1 MLWFYHIPTWLL
13 GVLVVSTFV
22 LLSSL
27 GLILTRGLAK
37 RKIAESDN
45 DLASY
50 FISAV
55 GVFYALLVGLIA
67 VAVWESFSEVES
79 VVTEEAISIS
89 ELYRDLEGYP
99 EAKRDQVRS
108 LLRDYLHHVIEV
120 EWPAQQWGEVA
131 PDKRHLVDQIVR
143 AWVHFEPTTEG
154 QKAIHAECL
163 RELNIFL
170 GCRRER
176 RQAVAGGLPGL
187 LWIIVLAGA
196 VLTVGL
202 TYFFWT
208 ENRGLHLL
216 LTGFLSTMVGLVV
229 FVIIAL
235 DRPLVGEV
243 SVPPE
248 SYREVLEM
256 ANRISAVDD

>member
-1 MLWFYHIPTWLL
+1 MIWLYHIPTWLL
-13 GVLVVSTFV
+13 GVLVLSTFV

-45 DLASY
+45 DLANY

-67 VAVWESFSEVES
+67 VAVWEQFSAVED
-79 VVTEEAISIS
+79 VVTEEAVAIS

-99 EAKRDQVRS
+99 DADRDRLRG

-131 PDKRHLVDQIVR
+131 PDERRLVDTIMHQW
-143 AWVHFEPTTEG
+143 ASFEPTTEA

-170 GCRRER
+170 GHRTER
-176 RQAVAGGLPGL
+176 RQAVDGHLPGL
-187 LWIIVLAGA
+187 LWFIVLAGA
-196 VLTVGL
+196 ALTIGL
-202 TYFFWT
+202 TYLFWT

-216 LTGFLSTMVGLVV
+216 LTGFLSTMIGLVI
-229 FVIIAL
+229 FVILAL

-243 SVPPE
+243 SVPPD
-248 SYREVLEM
+248 SFKEVL
-256 ANRISAVDD
+256 ASALRTSAPMH

>member
-1 MLWFYHIPTWLL
+1 MLWLYHIPTWLL
-13 GVLVVSTFV
+13 GVLVVSSFI

-37 RKIAESDN
+37 RKIAASDN
-45 DLASY
+45 DLANY

-67 VAVWESFSEVES
+67 VAVWESYSSVEAI
-79 VVTEEAISIS
+79 VTEEAVSIS

-99 EAKRDQVRS
+99 DADRDRLRG

-120 EWPAQQWGEVA
+120 EWPAQEWGEVH
-131 PDKRHLVDQIVR
+131 PDERRLVDKIVHQ
-143 AWVHFEPTTEG
+143 WVHFEPVTEG

-163 RELNIFL
+163 RELNVFL

-176 RQAVAGGLPGL
+176 IQAVDSHLPGL
-187 LWIIVLAGA
+187 LWFIVLAGA
-196 VLTVGL
+196 VLTIGL
-202 TYFFWT
+202 TYLFWT
-208 ENRGLHLL
+208 DNRGLHLL
-216 LTGFLSTMVGLVV
+216 LTGFLSTMIGLVI
-229 FVIIAL
+229 FVILAL

-243 SVPPE
+243 SVPPD
-248 SYREVLEM
+248 SFREVLD
-256 ANRISAVDD
+256 SALRTSGL